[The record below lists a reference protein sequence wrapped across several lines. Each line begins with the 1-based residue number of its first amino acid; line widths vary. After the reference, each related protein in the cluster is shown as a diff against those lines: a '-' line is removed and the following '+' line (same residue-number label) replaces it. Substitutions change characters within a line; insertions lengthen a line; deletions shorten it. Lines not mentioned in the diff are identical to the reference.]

1 MENTYETLNQLLVC
15 LFNDIM
21 TIEEKALMTKEFKD
35 ISITDMHIIEAIG
48 MGEGRN
54 MSSVAK
60 SLEIT
65 VGTLTIAINNL
76 VKKGYVYRTRSTK
89 DRRVVLISLSETGK
103 KAYKHHAR
111 FHKKMID
118 DIIGLLKKD
127 EIQVFTKC
135 IAGINDYFKKMKDK
149 VSK

>member
-1 MENTYETLNQLLVC
+1 MDNTYETLNKILVS

-21 TIEEKALMTKEFKD
+21 TIEEKALITKEFKN

-48 MGEGRN
+48 TGDGRN

-60 SLEIT
+60 TLEIT

-76 VKKGYVYRTRSTK
+76 VKKGYVNRTRSTR
-89 DRRVVLISLSETGK
+89 DRRVVLISLSDIGR
-103 KAYKHHAR
+103 KAYDHHAT

-118 DIIGLLKKD
+118 NIVGLLKED
-127 EIQVFTKC
+127 EVDIFTKA
-135 IAGINDYFKKMKDK
+135 IAGINDYFQNMKD
-149 VSK
+149 SF